1 MRQGRAAGVC
11 DDAFVTGLSAD
22 GQQLLFSTY
31 LGGNAEDQGLGIAV
45 DAKGVIHVAGSTDSR
60 RFPTEQAL
68 QDKLAGHIDA
78 FVARLAKGGRDVLM
92 STFVGGRKDERL
104 NGIAAD
110 SAGASILVG
119 RTTSTDFPTA
129 NPFQAALAGDIDGVV
144 MKLQ

>member
-1 MRQGRAAGVC
+1 M
-11 DDAFVTGLSAD
+11 
-22 GQQLLFSTY
+22 FSTY
-31 LGGNAEDQGLGIAV
+31 LGGNAEDQGLG
-45 DAKGVIHVAGSTDSR
+45 R
-60 RFPTEQAL
+60 RRRRRGRHPRRRLHRLAPFPTEQAL
-68 QDKLAGHIDA
+68 QDTLAGHIDA
-78 FVARLAKGGRDVLM
+78 FVARLAKGGRNVLM

-110 SAGASILVG
+110 RAGASILVG